1 METYRI
7 ALSAG
12 DGIGEELVLQAKKAL
27 KALEQS
33 FEVAFEIVDL
43 LSCGPAIDAYGTAMR
58 DEDIEAAL
66 GCRGILFGNIGD
78 AQKVS
83 EDPKLSPVY
92 ALTSMRKAFQVC
104 TNTRPVRILPET
116 ASLSPLKESI
126 TAQGMDILIVR
137 DLMGGMIA
145 GERHRWHGIYGEEA
159 SDLEHYTED
168 MIRHSAELAFRAAQ
182 SRKKKLTSV
191 DKANVLYSG
200 KLWRKT
206 VNDVGAGYPDV
217 QLTHHYV
224 DNAAMEL
231 LVHPSD
237 FDVVLASN
245 VFGDILADEISQIS
259 GTPWLFG
266 SAELAMDGRGVY
278 TPNQLH
284 HPNGIQWAGK
294 GIASPYGILDA
305 TSLFLRYSC
314 GRNDLA
320 DAIDTAIQHTI
331 KSRLFTREASPP
343 GSITCTTDE
352 LGDYVA
358 EKIRSGKDLFG
369 F

>member
-1 METYRI
+1 METYKI

-12 DGIGEELVLQAKKAL
+12 DGIGEELILQSKKIL

-33 FEVAFEIVDL
+33 FGVSFEIIDI
-43 LSCGPAIDAYGTAMR
+43 LSCGPAIDVYGTALR

-66 GCRGILFGNIGD
+66 GCRAILFGNIGD

-83 EDPKLSPVY
+83 EDPTHSPVY
-92 ALTSMRKAFQVC
+92 ALTSMRKAFRVC
-104 TNTRPVRILPET
+104 TNSRPVRILSET

-126 TAQGMDILIVR
+126 TAHGMDILIVR
-137 DLMGGMIA
+137 DLMGGMIT
-145 GERHRWHGIYGEEA
+145 GQRHRSHGVYGDEA
-159 SDLEHYTED
+159 SDLEYYTED
-168 MIRHSAELAFRAAQ
+168 MIRHSADFAFRAAKR
-182 SRKKKLTSV
+182 RKQKLASV
-191 DKANVLYSG
+191 DKANILYSG
-200 KLWRKT
+200 KLWRQT
-206 VNDVGAGYPDV
+206 VSDVGKQFPEV
-217 QLTHHYV
+217 HLTHHYV

-231 LVHPSD
+231 LVSPSE

-284 HPNGIQWAGK
+284 HPNGMQWAGQ
-294 GIASPYGILDA
+294 GIASPYGIIDA
-305 TSLFLRYSC
+305 TSLLLRYCC

-320 DAIDTAIQHTI
+320 DAIDHAVKEAIS
-331 KSRLFTREASPP
+331 KKLFTGESAPQD
-343 GSITCTTDE
+343 SIICTTDE

-358 EKIRSGKDLFG
+358 KGILSL
-369 F
+369 

>member
-1 METYRI
+1 METYKI

-12 DGIGEELVLQAKKAL
+12 DGIGEELVLQSKKVL

-33 FEVAFEIVDL
+33 FGVSFEIIDI
-43 LSCGPAIDAYGTAMR
+43 LSCVPSIEVYGTALR
-58 DEDIEAAL
+58 DKDIEAAL
-66 GCRGILFGNIGD
+66 GCRAILFGNIGD

-83 EDPKLSPVY
+83 EDPALSPVY

-104 TNTRPVRILPET
+104 TNSRPVRILSET

-126 TAQGMDILIVR
+126 TSQGMDILIVR
-137 DLMGGMIA
+137 DLMGGMIT
-145 GERHRWHGIYGEEA
+145 GERHRQHGLYGEEA
-159 SDLEHYTED
+159 SDLEYYTEE
-168 MIRHSAELAFRAAQ
+168 MIRHSADFAFRAAKR
-182 SRKKKLTSV
+182 RKQKLTSV
-191 DKANVLYSG
+191 DKANILYSG
-200 KLWRKT
+200 KLWRQT
-206 VNDVGAGYPDV
+206 VSDVGNRYPEV

-231 LVHPSD
+231 LVHPSE

-284 HPNGIQWAGK
+284 HPNGMQWAGK
-294 GIASPYGILDA
+294 GIVSPYGILDA
-305 TSLFLRYSC
+305 TSLLLRYSC

-320 DAIDTAIQHTI
+320 DVVDEAIKRTI
-331 KSRLFTREASPP
+331 SKRLFTKEAAPR
-343 GSITCTTDE
+343 GSILCTTDE

-358 EKIRSGKDLFG
+358 NEILK
-369 F
+369 

>member
-12 DGIGEELVLQAKKAL
+12 DGIGEELVLQAKKIFMS
-27 KALEQS
+27 LEQR
-33 FEVAFEIVDL
+33 FGIAFDTVDI
-43 LSCGPAIDAYGTAMR
+43 LSCGPAIDKYGTALR
-58 DEDIEAAL
+58 AEDIDAAL
-66 GCRGILFGNIGD
+66 GCRAILFGNIGD

-83 EDPKLSPVY
+83 EDPPLSPVY
-92 ALTSMRKAFQVC
+92 ALTSMRKAFRVC
-104 TNTRPVRILPET
+104 TNSRPVRILPET
-116 ASLSPLKESI
+116 ACLSPLKESI
-126 TAQGMDILIVR
+126 TSKGMDILIVR

-145 GERHRWHGIYGEEA
+145 GERHRSHGVYGDKA
-159 SDLEHYTED
+159 SDLEYYTED
-168 MIRHSAELAFRAAQ
+168 MIRHSADFAFRAAKR
-182 SRKKKLTSV
+182 RKRKLASV
-191 DKANVLYSG
+191 DKANILYSG
-200 KLWRKT
+200 KLWTQT
-206 VNDVGAGYPDV
+206 VSSVGDHFPEV

-231 LVHPSD
+231 LVSPSE

-284 HPNGIQWAGK
+284 HPNGMQWAGK
-294 GIASPYGILDA
+294 GIVSPFGIIDA
-305 TSLFLRYSC
+305 TSLLLRYSC
-314 GRNDLA
+314 GRDDLA
-320 DAIDTAIQHTI
+320 DAIDTAVKKTI
-331 KSRLFTREASPP
+331 SKKLFTSESAPQ
-343 GSITCTTDE
+343 GSIICTTDE

-358 EKIRSGKDLFG
+358 KEILF
-369 F
+369 

>member
-1 METYRI
+1 METYKI

-12 DGIGEELVLQAKKAL
+12 DGIGEELILQSKKIL

-33 FEVAFEIVDL
+33 FGVSFEIIDI
-43 LSCGPAIDAYGTAMR
+43 LSCGPAIDVYGTALR

-66 GCRGILFGNIGD
+66 GCRAILFGNIGD

-83 EDPKLSPVY
+83 EDPTHSPVY
-92 ALTSMRKAFQVC
+92 ALISMRKAFRVC
-104 TNTRPVRILPET
+104 TNSRPVRILSET

-126 TAQGMDILIVR
+126 TAHGMDILIVR
-137 DLMGGMIA
+137 DLMGGMIT
-145 GERHRWHGIYGEEA
+145 GQRHRSHGVYGDEA
-159 SDLEHYTED
+159 SDLEYYTED
-168 MIRHSAELAFRAAQ
+168 MIRHSADFAFRAAKR
-182 SRKKKLTSV
+182 RKQKLA
-191 DKANVLYSG
+191 KANILYSG
-200 KLWRKT
+200 KLWRQT
-206 VNDVGAGYPDV
+206 VSDVGKQFPEV
-217 QLTHHYV
+217 HLTHHYV

-231 LVHPSD
+231 LVSPSE

-284 HPNGIQWAGK
+284 HPNGMQWAGQ
-294 GIASPYGILDA
+294 GIASPYGIIDA
-305 TSLFLRYSC
+305 TSLLLRYSC

-320 DAIDTAIQHTI
+320 DAIDHAVKEAIS
-331 KSRLFTREASPP
+331 KKLFTGESAPQD
-343 GSITCTTDE
+343 SIICTTDE

-358 EKIRSGKDLFG
+358 KGILSL
-369 F
+369 